1 VIHTDAWR
9 GYDGLVDLGYEKH
22 FRVNHGEN
30 IFSSGGGNHING
42 IESFWG
48 YAKHRL
54 TKFKGIR
61 KEKLIFY
68 LKESE
73 FRFNH
78 RKDDIY
84 HFLLK
89 NFREKPL

>member
-1 VIHTDAWR
+1 VIHTEGWR
-9 GYDGLVDLGYEKH
+9 GNDGLVDLGYEKH
-22 FRVNHGEN
+22 FRVNHVKN
-30 IFSSGGGNHING
+30 IFSSGDGNHI
-42 IESFWG
+42 WG

-54 TKFKGIR
+54 TKFNNIR

-89 NFREKPL
+89 NLREKPL